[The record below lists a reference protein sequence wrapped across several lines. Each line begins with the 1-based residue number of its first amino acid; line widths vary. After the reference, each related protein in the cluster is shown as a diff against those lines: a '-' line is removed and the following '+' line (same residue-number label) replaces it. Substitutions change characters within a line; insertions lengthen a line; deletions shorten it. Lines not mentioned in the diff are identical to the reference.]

1 MGSGIPFANNWAYLE
16 TELSWLERLLLV
28 AVSQQRKH
36 LKSVNQVAKN
46 ASDKATSDWWQGLIA
61 VKKRAYDDTAPK
73 SSDKPSLG
81 YQKAIDKRILLSR
94 ASKVSLGLPTMQM
107 VLGLSLFEKKL
118 VLMALAPEVQVRYG
132 RLYHYLQTGTNCAV
146 GALPTVELA
155 LRLLCRND
163 LERRRARAR
172 LSGENSLI
180 KRQVLQC
187 VEGSSSTLLGS
198 QIQLA
203 PAWVEYLLAENP
215 DPSWPLQFIA
225 ADWYAQLCRGRVTW
239 PDLILADAL
248 KQQLQSVA
256 EQPRLR
262 LLLVGEPGVGKERSA
277 IALATHLKQS
287 LYILDLAQIS
297 PQDWP
302 NCLTELG
309 QAKYP
314 IVLIKSAH
322 HWLGRNSAIDTAALQ
337 HWLTKSSTHVFFI
350 VHHRHLIRHQ
360 WRQQL
365 TTIDIPMPNTELR
378 LQLWQQIFPNGVKSM
393 GKVRWTTLAEGLS
406 LSTQQIT
413 EIGRMTHRLA
423 GDEEITIN
431 HLQQALN
438 QQEHFWKLR

>member
-81 YQKAIDKRILLSR
+81 YQKALDKRILLSR
-94 ASKVSLGLPTMQM
+94 ASKISLGLPTMQM

-163 LERRRARAR
+163 VERRRARAR

-187 VEGSSSTLLGS
+187 VEGSSATFLGS

-225 ADWYAQLCRGRVTW
+225 ADRFSQLCRERVTW
-239 PDLILADAL
+239 QELVLADEL
-248 KQQLQSVA
+248 KQWLQSVIA
-256 EQPRLR
+256 QPKSR

-287 LYILDLAQIS
+287 LHILDLAQVS
-297 PQDWP
+297 PQDWST
-302 NCLTELG
+302 CLTELD

-314 IVLIKSAH
+314 VILIKAAH
-322 HWLGRNSAIDTAALQ
+322 YWLGRNSAIDVAALQ
-337 HWLTKSSTHVFFI
+337 QWLTKSSAQIVFI
-350 VHHRHLIRHQ
+350 VRNRHLIRHQ

-365 TTIDIPMPNTELR
+365 TTIDIPRPDAELR
-378 LQLWQQIFPNGVKSM
+378 LQLWQHTFPNGVKSM
-393 GKVRWTTLAEGLS
+393 GQVRWTALAEGLA
-406 LSTQQIT
+406 LSPGQIIAIGRGTQQ
-413 EIGRMTHRLA
+413 LA
-423 GDEEITIN
+423 GGEAITID

-438 QQEHFWKLR
+438 QQGQAWKLR